1 MRTQLSNDQVFVRF
15 HLVNIFCGNPVFS
28 ASLQCMV
35 LGRRAYIKSLND
47 EQLIRVY
54 KEKQWVACIDEL
66 YMRYGH
72 LVYGVQLKYTKQ
84 TMDAEDLTMECF
96 ASLPSLILKH
106 DIDFFKGW
114 LYAVARNLALSFLRK
129 SKKTQTIQIDE
140 QVIDINSEEEQID
153 IEQQFNLLEWAIP
166 QLKVHQKT
174 CIVLFYIE
182 QLSYEQIM
190 TQTGYSFNEVKS
202 YVQNGKRNLKLLME
216 QKQNYEGK

>member
-1 MRTQLSNDQVFVRF
+1 MRTQLSNDQAFVRF
-15 HLVNIFCGNPVFS
+15 HFFNLFCGNPVFS

-35 LGRRAYIKSLND
+35 LGRRAYLKSLND

-54 KEKQWVACIDEL
+54 KEKQWGACIDEL
-66 YMRYGH
+66 YKRYGH

-96 ASLPSLILKH
+96 ANLPSLILKH

-114 LYAVARNLALSFLRK
+114 LYTVARNLALSFLRK
-129 SKKTQTIQIDE
+129 SKKNQTIQIDE
-140 QVIDINSEEEQID
+140 QVVDLAKEEEQND

-166 QLKVHQKT
+166 QLKAHQKT

-190 TQTGYSFNEVKS
+190 KQTGYSFNEVKS

-216 QKQNYEGK
+216 QKQSYEGK

>member
-1 MRTQLSNDQVFVRF
+1 
-15 HLVNIFCGNPVFS
+15 
-28 ASLQCMV
+28 MV
-35 LGRRAYIKSLND
+35 LGRRAYLKSLND

-54 KEKQWVACIDEL
+54 KEKQWTACIDEL
-66 YMRYGH
+66 YKRYGH

-96 ASLPSLILKH
+96 AKLPTLILKH

-114 LYAVARNLALSFLRK
+114 LYTVARNLALAFLRK
-129 SKKTQTIQIDE
+129 NKPGSTIQLDE
-140 QVIDINSEEEQID
+140 QISEVSNEEERID
-153 IEQQFNLLEWAIP
+153 VEQQLNLLEWAIP
-166 QLKVHQKT
+166 QLKTQQKT

-190 TQTGYSFNEVKS
+190 KQTGYTFNEVKS

-216 QKQNYEGK
+216 QKQSYEGK

>member
-1 MRTQLSNDQVFVRF
+1 
-15 HLVNIFCGNPVFS
+15 
-28 ASLQCMV
+28 MV
-35 LGRRAYIKSLND
+35 LGRRAYLKSLND

-54 KEKQWVACIDEL
+54 KEKRWAACIDEL
-66 YMRYGH
+66 YKRYGH

-96 ASLPSLILKH
+96 AKLPSLILKH

-114 LYAVARNLALSFLRK
+114 LYTVARNLALAFLRK
-129 SKKTQTIQIDE
+129 NKTNQTTQLDE
-140 QVIDINSEEEQID
+140 QLTSLPDEDSAID
-153 IEQQFNLLEWAIP
+153 IEGQLNLLEWAIP
-166 QLKVHQKT
+166 QLKPHQKT

-202 YVQNGKRNLKLLME
+202 YVQNGKRKLKLLME
-216 QKQNYEGK
+216 QKQSYEGK